1 MLKNLDKIPSGV
13 RETVESLFDRALT
26 AFPRKIDSIY
36 LYGSVVTD
44 DFIPEQSDINSLVLF
59 DSFGSAEINI
69 LRPII
74 RDSLKKR
81 ITAPLCLAV
90 ETFERS
96 GDVFPLEFI
105 EIQDKHLMLYG
116 DKNQVECLEI
126 RREHLRI
133 KIEEQIKGKLIRMR
147 ELLLEHQG
155 ADKILVD
162 ILIEVQRQL
171 FPVFR
176 NLLRFLGMENPPATK
191 NDILHELEERN
202 NFTVMPCQKVWQH
215 ISGKSS
221 IGRNSLSVYNE
232 YIDVLL
238 KLAQVI
244 DRMESK

>member
-1 MLKNLDKIPSGV
+1 MLKNIDKIPSGV
-13 RETVESLFDRALT
+13 KDIVEGFFDRVLT
-26 AFPRKIDSIY
+26 AFPKKIDSIY

-44 DFIPEQSDINSLVLF
+44 DFLPDQSDVNSLVLF
-59 DSFGSAEINI
+59 DSFGSPEIDI

-74 RDSLKKR
+74 RDSLKKK

-105 EIQDKHLMLYG
+105 EIKDKHLMLFG
-116 DKNQVECLEI
+116 EKNQVESLEI
-126 RREHLRI
+126 QREHLRT

-147 ELLLEHQG
+147 EILLEHKG
-155 ADKILVD
+155 SDKILVD
-162 ILIEVQRQL
+162 ILVDVQRQL

-176 NLLRFLGMENPPATK
+176 NLLRFLGVENPPATK
-191 NDILHELEERN
+191 NDILHELEART

-221 IGRNSLSVYNE
+221 IGRNSLPVYNE